1 MGLFLLGLSLLFV
14 TLVVSTPT
22 EKKKKDTLS
31 EQERYN
37 HMVNYLDKFSG
48 VKEARPMVNKI
59 KNSEEFRLWSIKY
72 PKREKEIKKT
82 QI

>member
-1 MGLFLLGLSLLFV
+1 MGLLILGLSLLFV

-22 EKKKKDTLS
+22 EKKKKDSLS
-31 EQERYN
+31 EQERYQ

-72 PKREKEIKKT
+72 SKREKEIKKT